1 MKKTKQRRRNYYR
14 LALQFTIVG
23 LLAYMV
29 IRLFVDKSY
38 QADFEAYCPYG
49 GLMAYSSF
57 LVNNTL
63 ACSMTSLQIAMA
75 FALIAAIV
83 LFSKLF
89 CSYICPIGMFTE
101 WLGRWGEKLKLRYTI
116 TGWADRL
123 LRVLKY
129 ALLFTTVYFT
139 VTSSELFCRKFDPF
153 YAVFT
158 GFGHDTN
165 LIYAIS
171 ALLIVILGSFFIRQ
185 FWCKYLC
192 PLGAASNLFAFTLY
206 FVLISGIFL
215 VFELVFKLGV
225 HWTIYVGI
233 LCGVGFLLE
242 SFKRETFLFPLIKV
256 TRHDNLCT
264 HCKICDKV
272 CPYALPIST
281 EDCVKHIDCH
291 LCGDCVTKCPEEG
304 ALTYNKRRMKW
315 LPAVALVAM
324 VIVGIVFSRFNQV
337 PTIDMKWGSPEEMEN
352 AQVYFQDGIKNIKCY
367 GSSMSFATQIKEIPG
382 ILGVQTFVKNHSV
395 KIYFNPDI
403 LSPEKIKELI
413 FTPVKELFQ
422 LPSPTLTEI
431 GLLKTGIDH
440 FFDANDEYYL
450 AEILK
455 KEKGIL
461 AFETSFGEPVHATF
475 YYDKSLISK
484 EKITQLIETKELIMG
499 PADKQVIQKLDF
511 KVAFAEESAT
521 SLKTEDFIK
530 SLFTPYQ
537 KTFNDYETTD
547 TLALLKYEVPFPQC
561 LFSENKPMVPFLR
574 NHLMSAD
581 KGLVKFETYL
591 DGSVAMLR
599 LYYIEGKT
607 TPEKIFLS
615 LNKEK
620 LTIHFKDGTVG
631 EEPNPF
637 NFPDIG
643 TTHL

>member
-1 MKKTKQRRRNYYR
+1 MKKTKNRRRNVYR
-14 LALQFTIVG
+14 LAIQFSIVG
-23 LLAYMV
+23 ILAYMLV
-29 IRLFVDKSY
+29 RLFLDKSY

-75 FALIAAIV
+75 FMLIAAIV

-89 CSYICPIGMFTE
+89 CSYLCPIGMFTE
-101 WLGRWGEKLKLRYTI
+101 WLGKWGEKFKVRYTI
-116 TGWADRL
+116 RGTADKALRL
-123 LRVLKY
+123 LKY
-129 ALLFTTVYFT
+129 VLLFITVYFT

-158 GFGHDTN
+158 GFGHDTD
-165 LIYAIS
+165 LVFAIS
-171 ALLIVILGSFFIRQ
+171 ALLITILGSFFIRQ

-206 FVLISGIFL
+206 FVAISGIFL
-215 VFELVFKLGV
+215 LFELVFKLGV

-233 LCGVGFLLE
+233 LCLVGFLLE
-242 SFKRETFLFPLIKV
+242 AFKTPRIFPVFKV

-281 EDCVKHIDCH
+281 EEHVRHIDCH
-291 LCGDCVTKCPEEG
+291 LCGDCVTKCPEKG
-304 ALTYNKRRMKW
+304 ALTYNKRRMNW
-315 LPAVALVAM
+315 LPAVSL
-324 VIVGIVFSRFNQV
+324 ILLILGGIVLSRVNQV
-337 PTIDMKWGSPEEMEN
+337 PTIDMKWGSAEEMEN
-352 AQVYFQDGIKNIKCY
+352 AQVYYQDGIKNIKCY

-395 KIYFNPDI
+395 KIFFNPEI
-403 LSPEKIKELI
+403 LTAEKVKELI
-413 FTPVKELFQ
+413 FNPVKELFQ
-422 LPSPTLTEI
+422 LPSSGLKEI
-431 GLLKTGIDH
+431 GVLKTGIDH

-450 AEILK
+450 SEILRR
-455 KEKGIL
+455 EKGIL

-475 YYDKSLISK
+475 YYDKSLINK
-484 EKITQLIETKELIMG
+484 EKIISLIESKSISFGEG
-499 PADKQVIQKLDF
+499 DEQKIFDLDF
-511 KVAFAEESAT
+511 KVAFAEESSANL
-521 SLKTEDFIK
+521 STEEFIQG
-530 SLFTPYQ
+530 LFTPYV
-537 KTFNDYETTD
+537 KTFNDYEKCD
-547 TLALLKYEVPFPQC
+547 TLALLKYEVAFPQC
-561 LFSENKPMVPFLR
+561 LFSENKPMIPYLR

-581 KGLVKFETYL
+581 KGLVKFETL
-591 DGSVAMLR
+591 LQGTEPVLR

-607 TPEKIFLS
+607 TPEKIFMS

-620 LTIHFKDGTVG
+620 LTIHYKDGTVG
-631 EEPNPF
+631 EEDNPF

-643 TTHL
+643 TTHP